1 VKTWGHFTRS
11 TEPEYESSAGPVA
24 CPRPQAAIGS
34 RNLQWNPM
42 RREFRAGDRVRVLRV
57 PAGVM
62 SKCPEESRV
71 AFRLALGKTF
81 NVQGANDIGW
91 LELDLGAEADELLG
105 ASGNTIWIEP
115 DCVEAAAESPDS
127 GNPVTL
133 END

>member
-1 VKTWGHFTRS
+1 
-11 TEPEYESSAGPVA
+11 
-24 CPRPQAAIGS
+24 
-34 RNLQWNPM
+34 
-42 RREFRAGDRVRVLRV
+42 
-57 PAGVM
+57 M